1 MTDYSQ
7 FSKPFLR
14 TIIEETAARLGLP
27 STSVEKDWWVCLI
40 LEALYSDSSLSQCLT
55 FKGGT
60 SLSKAFGLISRFSQ
74 EIMPNNFIFKY
85 DLAL

>member
-7 FSKPFLR
+7 FSKTFLR
-14 TIIEETAARLGLP
+14 IIIEETAARRGLP
-27 STSVEKDWWVCLI
+27 TTSVEKDWWVCLV
-40 LEALYSDSSLSQCLT
+40 LEALYSDSALSQRLT

-60 SLSKAFGLISRFSQ
+60 SLSKAFGLISGFLQ
-74 EIMPNNFIFKY
+74 ELMPNNFIYKY